1 MKIVYCI
8 PGTFNSGGMERVLAQ
23 KANYLADTL
32 KWDVTIITSSQ
43 KGRQPFY
50 DYSSHIRMIDL
61 EINYDDIKALPIA
74 KRIYQRIKANK
85 LHKQKLKN
93 ALINLKP
100 DFTISMFTHEMSFLY
115 KIKDGSKKILEL
127 HFSKNFRHLDAI
139 SNSRPM
145 LFRYINRILDI
156 INHRVIN
163 YYDKF
168 VVLTHRDAQDWGY
181 HYKNIQV
188 ISNPCSYSP
197 SETTDSNCKK
207 VLAVGRLCAQ
217 KGFDILIDVWNLLP
231 KELRNAWHL
240 DIVGSGPD
248 EQILKNRISEYNLDE
263 FISVIPARKDVENLY
278 LSHSIFCFPSRYEGF
293 GLSLLEAMSFGLAP
307 IANNCPCGPSEI
319 IENGVNG
326 FLIEEIGSSIDF
338 SNKLRILMQDYELR
352 DKMGRKSQNFILTK
366 YSTEAIM
373 AQWVKLFNELKI
385 R

>member
-1 MKIVYCI
+1 MKVVYCI

-23 KANYLADTL
+23 KANYLADIL
-32 KWDVTIITSSQ
+32 EWDVTIITSSQ
-43 KGRQPFY
+43 KERQPFY
-50 DYSSHIRMIDL
+50 YYSSRIRMIDL
-61 EINYDDIKALPIA
+61 GINYDDIQALPIA
-74 KRIYQRIKANK
+74 KRIFQRIKANK

-93 ALINLKP
+93 ALLNLKP

-127 HFSKNFRHLDAI
+127 HFSKDFRHLDAI

-145 LFRYINRILDI
+145 LFRYINRIIDI
-156 INHRVIN
+156 SNHRDIN
-163 YYDKF
+163 RYDKF
-168 VVLTHRDAQDWGY
+168 VVLTHRDAQDWGS

-197 SETTDSNCKK
+197 SEKTDSNCKK
-207 VLAVGRLCAQ
+207 VLAIGRLCSQ
-217 KGFDILIDVWNLLP
+217 KGFDILVDAWNLLP
-231 KELRNAWHL
+231 KELKSTWHL

-248 EQILKNRISEYNLDE
+248 KQIIKNRISEYNLDE
-263 FISVIPARKDVENLY
+263 FISVTPARKDVENLY

-293 GLSLLEAMSFGLAP
+293 GLALLEAMSFGLAP

-326 FLIEEIGSSIDF
+326 FLIEKIDSPIDF
-338 SNKLRILMQDYELR
+338 SDKLQILMQNYGLR
-352 DKMGRKSQNFILTK
+352 NEMGSKSQNLISTK
-366 YSTEAIM
+366 FSTEAIM
-373 AQWVKLFNELKI
+373 SQWVKLFNELQT